1 MSHILH
7 LHWRLTSHLIIDIE
21 PVWSKLN
28 HYFIMTLKGRKQRL
42 KTILIGVD
50 RYMHRVFV
58 IKDRWLHNAAVP
70 IVACVLKCTH
80 RVRSLLVP
88 IHCVPA
94 YTVHDDVSCM
104 YMMGKKQTRERAAPP
119 RESAYITVVF
129 VNYQV
134 QFRLLKWVAESEL
147 LTPNQIMEHISN
159 KRLVNF
165 CLRKNHN
172 IYLFI

>member
-1 MSHILH
+1 
-7 LHWRLTSHLIIDIE
+7 
-21 PVWSKLN
+21 
-28 HYFIMTLKGRKQRL
+28 MTLKGRKQRL

-70 IVACVLKCTH
+70 IVACVLKSFAFGSNTLCSGLH
-80 RVRSLLVP
+80 SARWF
-88 IHCVPA
+88 
-94 YTVHDDVSCM
+94 SCM
-104 YMMGKKQTRERAAPP
+104 YMIGEKQTRERAAPP

-134 QFRLLKWVAESEL
+134 QFRLLKWVAESNL
-147 LTPNQIMEHISN
+147 LTPNRIMEHISN

-165 CLRKNHN
+165 CLRKSHN